1 MNLSEAAL
9 LSERLRRTYV
19 EDLYRDNIIDH
30 YQNPR
35 NYGTLEHP
43 DISYE
48 DSNPVCGD
56 EIRMDLKTEDGRVV
70 EARFQGHG
78 CSISQASAS
87 MLTEEIIGK
96 TLEEVRQI
104 DKQYLLDLLG
114 IPLGPVRL
122 KCALLSL
129 KVLKAGAYGLHG
141 WPGEDEE

>member
-1 MNLSEAAL
+1 M
-9 LSERLRRTYV
+9 

-35 NYGTLEHP
+35 NYGALDDP

-56 EIRMDLKTEDGRVV
+56 EIRMDLKIQDDKVID
-70 EARFQGHG
+70 ARFSGHG

-96 TLEEVRQI
+96 TLEEVKQI
-104 DKQYLLDLLG
+104 DKQYLLDMLG